1 MSNDAHGGSGDGNGA
16 NLGKIPHEALIDR
29 LELTL
34 DRGDGTMKISGC
46 AINLDVGLDMC
57 QRGVRFFETQL
68 RIQAVGVVKQQQA
81 DQARVN
87 DLLNRTRGGRG

>member
-1 MSNDAHGGSGDGNGA
+1 MSDGGNGDGA

-34 DRGDGTMKISGC
+34 DRGDGTMKIGGK
-46 AINLDVGLDMC
+46 AVNLDVALDMC

-68 RIQAVGVVKQQQA
+68 RIQAAAQMQQQQV

-87 DLLNRTRGGRG
+87 ELLNRTRGGRG